1 MGCLDL
7 CVCVRSDAITD
18 RGRAEKNAQ
27 CIGCQ
32 LLEGKARE
40 ASICCQLLS
49 TTTKGGSSTE
59 GCGTVYRSRIAR
71 NLYRD
76 VFTSSITPRR
86 NRNSFVFRNSND
98 ISPFKRRS
106 CETFRRIVS
115 SDRLARVQSYTALE
129 MGGEE

>member
-49 TTTKGGSSTE
+49 TTKGGSSTE

-71 NLYRD
+71 NLCLRC
-76 VFTSSITPRR
+76 VRR
-86 NRNSFVFRNSND
+86 VLHLVVIVNPSND
-98 ISPFKRRS
+98 ISLPLKRADLFHDS
-106 CETFRRIVS
+106 CARAAVF
-115 SDRLARVQSYTALE
+115 ARVQSWDVALE
-129 MGGEE
+129 MGRAE